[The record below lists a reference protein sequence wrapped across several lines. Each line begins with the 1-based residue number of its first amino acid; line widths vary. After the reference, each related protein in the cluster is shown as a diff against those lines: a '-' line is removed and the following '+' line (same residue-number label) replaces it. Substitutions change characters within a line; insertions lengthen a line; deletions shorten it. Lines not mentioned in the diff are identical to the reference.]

1 MYVGRVSVDVRTRRR
16 DLSPPSFL
24 RLAGH
29 PMRWRL
35 LSELARSDRQV
46 RELTGLLG
54 QAQSLVSYHLGRLRA
69 GRLVS
74 MRRSSA
80 DGRDAYYRV
89 DLARCGE
96 LLCAA
101 GRGLQP
107 GLKLDL
113 GGLEPLSFQA
123 RRPPRVL

>member
-1 MYVGRVSVDVRTRRR
+1 MYIAPVSVDVLARRR

-35 LSELARSDRQV
+35 LSELACSDRQV

-54 QAQSLVSYHLGRLRA
+54 KAQSFVSYHLGRLRA

-74 MRRSSA
+74 MWRSSA
-80 DGRDAYYRV
+80 DGRDVYYSV
-89 DLARCGE
+89 DFVCCGE
-96 LLCAA
+96 LLVATGVA
-101 GRGLQP
+101 LHP
-107 GLKLDL
+107 N
-113 GGLEPLSFQA
+113 
-123 RRPPRVL
+123 